1 MAADQPASAVPREN
15 IPRSATRRS
24 AENGADSRPL
34 SAWAELGAFVLLA
47 EPGGGKSCAFR
58 FEADASGG
66 ICVKA
71 REFATLGPPKGW
83 CGETGSDPYY
93 GAREVACFEPGRGLV
108 SLTVDGRAGPSE
120 ETYTLTR
127 VR

>member
-24 AENGADSRPL
+24 AEHGADSRPL

-47 EPGGGKSCAFR
+47 EPGGGKSCAIR
-58 FEADASGG
+58 FEADAAGG

-83 CGETGSDPYY
+83 RGETLFIDGLDEMRADSPSRNGSLDAVIQPKN
-93 GAREVACFEPGRGLV
+93 R
-108 SLTVDGRAGPSE
+108 S
-120 ETYTLTR
+120 
-127 VR
+127 